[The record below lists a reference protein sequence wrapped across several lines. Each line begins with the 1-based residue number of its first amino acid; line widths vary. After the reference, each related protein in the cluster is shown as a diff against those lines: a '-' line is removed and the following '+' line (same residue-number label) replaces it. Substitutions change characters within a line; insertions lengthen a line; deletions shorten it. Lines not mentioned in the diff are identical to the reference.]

1 MIFNPE
7 KFAAET
13 RVRLSETSDQQLV
26 DLYNREQAKGNVW
39 VHARGIFLRCLAEEF
54 TARATID
61 ASRIVKASAMSMA
74 CPVDLVEGVLIPR
87 DPPNGRTGDRV
98 IFCN

>member
-7 KFAAET
+7 KYAAET
-13 RVRLSETSDQQLV
+13 RIRFRQDSDQELV
-26 DLYNREQAKGNVW
+26 DLYNREQALGNVW
-39 VHARGIFLRCLAEEF
+39 VHARGVFLRCLAEEF

-61 ASRIVKASAMSMA
+61 ASIIVTASAMSMA
-74 CPVDLVEGVLIPR
+74 YPVDLVEGVLIPR
-87 DPPNGRTGDRV
+87 ETPNNEASGHV